1 MDVATATDGQTTA
14 ACWSCKGPVAAGLLF
29 CPTCEAIQPPGQ
41 ADRFTRFGQPAG
53 FDIDEAALETVY
65 FDLQRKLHPDRFA
78 TASPKEKALSQSQ
91 AIAVNEAYETLRDP
105 LRRAAYLLTLKGRT
119 ADVDRDA
126 TINDPELLM
135 ESMEAR
141 EALAEAATPE
151 EAQAIARDTAAKMD
165 DCKSALSRAF
175 SAGDLDEAG
184 NLTTRLKYLAK
195 LAGEARARRMK
206 LAGRG

>member
-14 ACWSCKGPVAAGLLF
+14 ACWSCKGPVATGLLF
-29 CPTCEAIQPPGQ
+29 CPTCGAIQPPGQ

-78 TASPKEKALSQSQ
+78 TASPKERALSQSQ

>member
-1 MDVATATDGQTTA
+1 MADGTAATDRTTD
-14 ACWSCKGPVAAGLLF
+14 ACWSCKGPVAAGALF

-41 ADRFTRFGQPAG
+41 ADRFARFGQPVA
-53 FDIDEAALETVY
+53 FDIDEAAVEAAY

-78 TASPKEKALSQSQ
+78 TRSPREKALSQSQ
-91 AIAVNEAYETLRDP
+91 AVAVNEAYETLRDP
-105 LRRAAYLLTLKGRT
+105 MRRAAYLLALNGRT

-126 TINDPELLM
+126 TIDDPELLM

-141 EALAEAATPE
+141 EALAEAETPDD
-151 EAQAIARDTAAKMD
+151 AQSIARDTAAKIE
-165 DCKSALSRAF
+165 DCKAALSRAF

-184 NLTTRLKYLAK
+184 KLTTRLKYLGK

>member
-1 MDVATATDGQTTA
+1 MGAATATDEQARA

-41 ADRFTRFGQPAG
+41 ADRFARFGQPAS
-53 FDIDEAALETVY
+53 FDIDEAAVETAY
-65 FDLQRKLHPDRFA
+65 FELQRKLHPDRFA
-78 TASPKEKALSQSQ
+78 TKSPKEKALSQSQ
-91 AIAVNEAYETLRDP
+91 AIAVNEAYETLCDP

-119 ADVDRDA
+119 ADVDGDA
-126 TINDPELLM
+126 TINDTELLM

-141 EALAEAATPE
+141 EALAEAESPE
-151 EAQAIARDTAAKMD
+151 DAQAIARDTAAKMD

-184 NLTTRLKYLAK
+184 NLTTRLKYLVK